1 MKMKRTM
8 PNGLGFFAG
17 LVPTWGKRIRLLRE
31 DRGDALV
38 EMALCISLM
47 GMPLLV
53 GTVELGS
60 LFYTSIEVSNAAHTG
75 AMYGMISSTFA
86 ANSSGIITAAQS
98 EASDLG
104 DNLTVVPTVYYACSG
119 SIGGTQ
125 YSTQSAAGA
134 ACTSSSNHSLEFIQV
149 TTSASI
155 KPPIRCPGLPS
166 TFTMVGSSVMEVE
179 E

>member
-1 MKMKRTM
+1 MKTTM
-8 PNGLGFFAG
+8 PRRSVSIERSA
-17 LVPTWGKRIRLLRE
+17 PAWWKRFRLLRE

-60 LFYTSIEVSNAAHTG
+60 LFHTSIEVSNAANAG

-86 ANSSGIITAAQS
+86 ANSSAIIAAAQA

-104 DNLTVVPTVYYACSG
+104 TSLTVVPTVYYACSG
-119 SIGGTQ
+119 SIGGTR
-125 YSTQSAAGA
+125 YTTQSAASA
-134 ACTSSSNHSLEFIQV
+134 ACTSSSNHSLEFIRVV
-149 TTSASI
+149 TSTSVS
-155 KPPIRCPGLPS
+155 PPIRCPGLPS
-166 TFTMVGSSVMEVE
+166 TFTLVGTSVMEVQE
-179 E
+179 